1 MAVKNLWLRT
11 RVFFSNT
18 VGRSS
23 SYPTVNA
30 EGLIDSDISAQP
42 GQSDGNSPSKASL
55 AKKVQSS
62 TIEKKEN
69 IEMLDGLFGQLV
81 GQLQGIN
88 DHLSRQVNQHEELMG
103 RIDQLPDLLEALP
116 TQVKDQKQVVDAL
129 ADQLKGR
136 AVKDQQFA
144 ETIEKIP
151 VETARQTNA
160 LVDMGHKLSAV
171 ADVDSQI
178 CENFNKFNDTLA
190 KLDTDTISQT
200 DGIAQMNKTFAASD
214 RYLKYIISRQNRRF
228 MWVFMTALCVC
239 VFAIIALV
247 IGIVIALNR

>member
-1 MAVKNLWLRT
+1 MALQNLWT
-11 RVFFSNT
+11 RMRNFFSNAA
-18 VGRSS
+18 GSGS
-23 SYPTVNA
+23 SYPDVDA
-30 EGLIDSDISAQP
+30 DGLIDSDISEQP
-42 GQSDGNSPSKASL
+42 VQPAGNPPPKAALTKKIQS
-55 AKKVQSS
+55 V

-69 IEMLDGLFGQLV
+69 IEVLNKLFGQLV

-88 DHLSRQVNQHEELMG
+88 EHLGRQVGQHEELMG

-116 TQVKDQKQVVDAL
+116 TQVRDQKQVVDAL
-129 ADQLKGR
+129 ADQLKAR

-144 ETIEKIP
+144 ETIDKIP

-190 KLDTDTISQT
+190 KLDTDTVSQT
-200 DGIAQMNKTFAASD
+200 DGIMQMNKTFAASD

-228 MWVFMTALCVC
+228 MWVFMTALGVC
-239 VFAIIALV
+239 LFAIIVLV

>member
-1 MAVKNLWLRT
+1 MGLNNLWLKT
-11 RVFFSNT
+11 RNFFSNAA
-18 VGRSS
+18 GRGS
-23 SYPTVNA
+23 SYPAVDTD
-30 EGLIDSDISAQP
+30 GLIDSDISTPAAQP
-42 GQSDGNSPSKASL
+42 ADSKPPKMGL
-55 AKKVQSS
+55 TKKVQSS

-69 IEMLDGLFGQLV
+69 IEKLNQLFGQLV

-88 DHLSRQVNQHEELMG
+88 EHLGKQVGQHEELMG

-116 TQVKDQKQVVDAL
+116 TQVRDQKQVVDAL
-129 ADQLKGR
+129 ADQLKTR

-144 ETIEKIP
+144 ETIDKIP

-190 KLDTDTISQT
+190 KLDNDTVSHT
-200 DGIAQMNKTFAASD
+200 DGILQMNKTFAASD

-228 MWVFMTALCVC
+228 MWVFMTALGVC

-247 IGIVIALNR
+247 IGIVIALNK